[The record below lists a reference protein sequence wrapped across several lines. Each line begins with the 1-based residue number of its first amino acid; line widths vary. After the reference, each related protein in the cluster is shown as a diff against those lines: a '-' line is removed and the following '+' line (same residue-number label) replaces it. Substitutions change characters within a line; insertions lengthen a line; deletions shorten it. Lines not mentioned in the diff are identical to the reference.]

1 MDTQALQLHD
11 KVQKLIE
18 QYTLD
23 KKRLAELEAALR
35 EKSKDTAGHTE
46 QLKKLQTEL
55 QATQQANSKLT
66 TEVSDLKKR
75 NEELEKAVH
84 SFESFA
90 GDLNTKIDDLIPK
103 IEKL

>member
-23 KKRLAELEAALR
+23 KKKLSELEAALS
-35 EKSKDTAGHTE
+35 EKSKDSDT
-46 QLKKLQTEL
+46 LKESVHKLQNEL
-55 QATQQANSKLT
+55 RVAQDNNLKLNQ
-66 TEVSDLKKR
+66 EKNQLLQKNQD
-75 NEELEKAVH
+75 LEKLI
-84 SFESFA
+84 STFEGFA
-90 GDLNTKIDDLIPK
+90 NDLNTKIDDLIPK